1 MLSEK
6 SYGYRSEFSSL
17 FLVLFPSPF
26 DMCFPR
32 VQFFIC
38 EFVFFYRE
46 RWCAGVFNLCAV
58 KIKWNFK
65 ITKQN
70 FPLKKEVFIYIRPS
84 HRSSVVSKEKTFVN
98 GNLYTTAFKIRKYLF
113 LRILTNRWPKAK
125 MIWSFSR
132 SLKPHVMSETLVGTI
147 LYL

>member
-1 MLSEK
+1 M
-6 SYGYRSEFSSL
+6 
-17 FLVLFPSPF
+17 
-26 DMCFPR
+26 DD
-32 VQFFIC
+32 
-38 EFVFFYRE
+38 
-46 RWCAGVFNLCAV
+46 CAGVFDLCAV

-113 LRILTNRWPKAK
+113 LRILTN
-125 MIWSFSR
+125 
-132 SLKPHVMSETLVGTI
+132 T
-147 LYL
+147 